1 MKKIFKIFLV
11 CMMILTVTACS
22 GGSESSDTATKIK
35 WNKENKFADLISF
48 KIEAIDQTK
57 MITPDVI
64 GTLYTYFE
72 PADSKNVL
80 LDLTMWVINVTDSNL
95 KLNDEIEAIFTID
108 NTEYVASLL
117 ASKDNGGSLTSDVS
131 LEANTANKVH
141 YYVEVDPEK
150 LDQKI
155 EFSLNTKV
163 EEDSDEN
170 KKSATLD
177 FELKDAK
184 KIIDSGA
191 DIIAFDGTMRQRP
204 NNENLKDII
213 DFIHLENKTAMADI
227 STFEEAKNAFLA
239 GADIIST
246 TLSGYTKETSSMPDT
261 PDFNL
266 LEKCTKELKCPV
278 ISEGKIW
285 NKEDIKKAFDLGA
298 HSVVIG
304 SAVTRPHKII
314 EKFKEGLI
322 NGN

>member
-1 MKKIFKIFLV
+1 MNNLE
-11 CMMILTVTACS
+11 TVN
-22 GGSESSDTATKIK
+22 KIK
-35 WNKENKFADLISF
+35 NKLIISVQSAKNEPLYNENAMNALIDTVVLLG
-48 KIEAIDQTK
+48 KIDALRLAGERDIKNTRKKYPDITIIGITK
-57 MITPDVI
+57 PDVI
-64 GTLYTYFE
+64 PDNY
-72 PADSKNVL
+72 K
-80 LDLTMWVINVTDSNL
+80 
-95 KLNDEIEAIFTID
+95 EIVYITPTI
-108 NTEYVASLL
+108 
-117 ASKDNGGSLTSDVS
+117 
-131 LEANTANKVH
+131 
-141 YYVEVDPEK
+141 
-150 LDQKI
+150 
-155 EFSLNTKV
+155 
-163 EEDSDEN
+163 
-170 KKSATLD
+170 
-177 FELKDAK
+177 KDAK